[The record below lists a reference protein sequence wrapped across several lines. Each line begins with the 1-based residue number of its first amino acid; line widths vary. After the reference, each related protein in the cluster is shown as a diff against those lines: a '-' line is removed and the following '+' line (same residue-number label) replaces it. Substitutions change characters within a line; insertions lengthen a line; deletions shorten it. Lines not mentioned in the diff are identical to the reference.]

1 MNPGGP
7 GASGVNRVR
16 RGFSISD
23 EVAARF
29 DIVGFDPR
37 GVGQSTPVSCGAAVD
52 AFRSTDLGPDDE
64 QESTALEPAAR
75 AVAEE
80 CTATEGARLAP
91 LGPAEVERGRAS
103 CRDRVCPY
111 G

>member
-52 AFRSTDLGPDDE
+52 AFRSTDLGPDDA
-64 QESTALEPAAR
+64 QESTALALAAR

-80 CTATEGARLAP
+80 CRSEEPTSELQSLMRISYAVLCLHNNTTTP
-91 LGPAEVERGRAS
+91 
-103 CRDRVCPY
+103 
-111 G
+111 